1 MPPRPS
7 STGAG
12 PSQRTS
18 PQSSASDAPPATNA
32 RSDSTSPSN
41 PSPSHPTT
49 PAPASSAPA
58 SSSFSALSPA
68 AVDGFQRFVSAR
80 SALLRAAREFEDAS
94 RAIGVVPDITR
105 TLQDPQVSPTLPH
118 QALSSA
124 PPPNPTR
131 ARLPSTASAR
141 ASAPTP
147 TVSPTMP
154 SLLSAPSRPVT
165 QSPMPP
171 PPMPPPATTA
181 SSSAS
186 RKGKAKAATQIVF
199 AYPPCDASGADTCQR
214 CGTRH
219 KGGEPS
225 ASNRSRY
232 ANVKNWRYT
241 QGKGSTRMCHACAYV
256 YFRQLK
262 ATANT
267 SSDSAPPPSG
277 TPQTQLGLDLTGTG
291 QATSSTQAAASRA
304 EDEGPGVGAGDDA
317 HGGGTPELEDE
328 YHPDGPKDDETD
340 PVAEWRASPAR
351 ERRRHEEARAETETE
366 TALANTR
373 KRKRMQLVVES
384 SDTDDMDQVKE
395 TAEVSSDEE
404 EEEEGE
410 GGHSNSAYEEEEEK
424 ATGEEDTDVPLKEK
438 DEDAE
443 EPVDEE
449 DGEGG
454 PYVEDEEA
462 RQVTEID
469 EEDEE
474 EEDEEEVGFL
484 VGTQARATSTET
496 ATSESVL
503 GDASPARPRTR
514 SGLRL
519 NPTRSKK
526 ATQ

>member
-1 MPPRPS
+1 
-7 STGAG
+7 
-12 PSQRTS
+12 
-18 PQSSASDAPPATNA
+18 
-32 RSDSTSPSN
+32 
-41 PSPSHPTT
+41 
-49 PAPASSAPA
+49 
-58 SSSFSALSPA
+58 
-68 AVDGFQRFVSAR
+68 
-80 SALLRAAREFEDAS
+80 
-94 RAIGVVPDITR
+94 
-105 TLQDPQVSPTLPH
+105 
-118 QALSSA
+118 
-124 PPPNPTR
+124 
-131 ARLPSTASAR
+131 
-141 ASAPTP
+141 
-147 TVSPTMP
+147 MP
-154 SLLSAPSRPVT
+154 SLLSAPSRPVA
-165 QSPMPP
+165 QSPIPP
-171 PPMPPPATTA
+171 PPPPPPPATTS

-277 TPQTQLGLDLTGTG
+277 TPGTQLGLDLTGTG
-291 QATSSTQAAASRA
+291 QATSSTQAAASRVG
-304 EDEGPGVGAGDDA
+304 DEGPGVGAGDDA

-328 YHPDGPKDDETD
+328 YRPDGPKDDEAD
-340 PVAEWRASPAR
+340 PVAELRASPAR
-351 ERRRHEEARAETETE
+351 ERRRHGEARAETETE
-366 TALANTR
+366 TETATALANTR
-373 KRKRMQLVVES
+373 KRKRVQLVVES
-384 SDTDDMDQVKE
+384 SDTDDMDQAKE
-395 TAEVSSDEE
+395 KAEESSDEEEEEE

-424 ATGEEDTDVPLKEK
+424 ATGEEDTDVRLNEK

-469 EEDEE
+469 EEDEN

-484 VGTQARATSTET
+484 VGTQARATSMET
-496 ATSESVL
+496 TTSASVL

-514 SGLRL
+514 SGLRP
-519 NPTRSKK
+519 NPTRSKR